1 MPEKRDKLLSNA
13 GGLLMAAGGIAAF
26 TGGSYG
32 LAQTQPGLVVLSVIL
47 LMGYGVVGY
56 LLMIRGRDFFQFALP
71 AVALLILATVYV
83 FQAQMPRVA
92 DDRAMRF
99 VLQPT
104 LALLLSFAG
113 GALLTHAVEELT
125 PRAPWPGKAG
135 STLNGLLHVAAYSP
149 LWNAFTLVALLG
161 PFATTLSAV
170 SIVGASVAVAV
181 ACVVAG
187 YAASRRSHPAFT
199 VVGAG
204 LGFLAAVLY
213 LFQFMLGGGDP
224 ELRFFGQF
232 NALLGLILTGLPMAI
247 GAVAWIQLAAGGRD
261 GAQPGGAPEALGE
274 GAPSDQGP

>member
-56 LLMIRGRDFFQFALP
+56 LLMIRGRDFFQYALP
-71 AVALLILATVYV
+71 AVALLILATIYV
-83 FQAQMPRVA
+83 FQAQMPGIE
-92 DDRAMRF
+92 DEEAMRF

-104 LALLLSFAG
+104 LALLLAFAG

-135 STLNGLLHVAAYSP
+135 PTLNGLLHVAAYSP

-161 PFATTLSAV
+161 PLASTLTSV

-181 ACVVAG
+181 ACVVGG

-199 VVGAG
+199 VLGAG
-204 LGFLAAVLY
+204 LGFAAGVLY

-247 GAVAWIQLAAGGRD
+247 GAVAWIQLVTGAAAPPSPEAASD
-261 GAQPGGAPEALGE
+261 GATPER
-274 GAPSDQGP
+274 GP